1 MDNKSHY
8 LSSVALDI
16 LSNSRGPLP
25 VPMTNDYLFRALM
38 QRNNRVLSALI
49 CSLLHLDA
57 DDVTSVAIS
66 NPIELG
72 EDMDDKTCILDI
84 KVCLNGHTVINLEM
98 QVVNEGN
105 WPERSLCYLCRA
117 FDNLNRGQ
125 NYEDIRSAIQIGLL
139 NFTLF
144 SESPEFFANYYMTN
158 IKNHKIYSDKLRLSV
173 LDLTQIHL
181 ATREDRNYGL
191 HRWAAFFKAATW
203 EELKMLAKTDLNLQ
217 EAVVTVRQLTQD
229 EKIRQMCEAREDY
242 YRRTAGREALLQ
254 KTTLERDQAVAREKK
269 AVAERDHLLQLL
281 KLHGI
286 DSGEIGTETICRTED
301 RENDKKGI

>member
-1 MDNKSHY
+1 MDNKSLY
-8 LSSVALDI
+8 LSSVSLDI
-16 LSNSRGPLP
+16 LANSQGPLP

-38 QRNNRVLSALI
+38 QRNNKVLSALI
-49 CSLLHLDA
+49 CSLLHLDV
-57 DDVTSVAIS
+57 DDVTSVVIS
-66 NPIELG
+66 NPVELG

-117 FDNLNRGQ
+117 FDNLNRSQ

-144 SESPEFFANYYMTN
+144 PDSPEFFANYYMAN

-173 LDLTQIHL
+173 LDLTQVHS
-181 ATREDRNYGL
+181 ATEEDRGYGL
-191 HRWAAFFKAATW
+191 DRWAAFFRAATW

-254 KTTLERDQAVAREKK
+254 KTTLERDQAVA
-269 AVAERDHLLQLL
+269 ERDQVVVERDQLLQLL

-286 DSGEIGTETICRTED
+286 DINEKST
-301 RENDKKGI
+301 